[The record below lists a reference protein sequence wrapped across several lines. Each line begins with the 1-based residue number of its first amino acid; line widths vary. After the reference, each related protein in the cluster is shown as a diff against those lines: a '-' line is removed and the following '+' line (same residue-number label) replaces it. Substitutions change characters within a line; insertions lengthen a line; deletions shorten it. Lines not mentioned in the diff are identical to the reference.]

1 MDGKTYGLLMGAY
14 NSLFYAPMTLIIG
27 GYTDKINRKNL
38 ILISC
43 ILGST
48 VTCLNAMVRDIN
60 DLIYLKIV
68 SGFLS
73 ALF

>member
-1 MDGKTYGLLMGAY
+1 MGAY
-14 NSLFYAPMTLIIG
+14 NTLFYAPMTLIIG

-48 VTCLNAMVRDIN
+48 VTCLNALARNVN
-60 DLIYLKIV
+60 DLIVLKII
-68 SGFLS
+68 SGFIS